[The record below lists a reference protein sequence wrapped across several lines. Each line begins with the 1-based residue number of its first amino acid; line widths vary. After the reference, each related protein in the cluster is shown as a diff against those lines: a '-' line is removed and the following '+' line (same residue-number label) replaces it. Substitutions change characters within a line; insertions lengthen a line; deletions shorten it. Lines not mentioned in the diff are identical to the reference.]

1 MTEPDVALTDFAIA
15 VECAAFAV
23 LRARGR
29 RDPLTAMFA
38 LTGLGAVT
46 GGLVHGFAAD
56 EASRA
61 YRILWPAT
69 LLAIIGASLALAIAA
84 ADLLGAP
91 RAIRPALWIV
101 AVAAGAFVLSGHD
114 DFLIA
119 VAVYVP
125 ASLAA
130 AAGFAVRRASLGA
143 AGLLLGIAAGFL
155 QQRGYTPLPAT
166 LSHNAFY
173 HLIQMAA
180 LALVYAGAR
189 RYRRSGGGDGR

>member
-23 LRARGR
+23 LCARTR
-29 RDPLTAMFA
+29 RPLAPMFA
-38 LTGLGAVT
+38 LTALGAVT

-69 LLAIIGASLALAIAA
+69 LLAIIGASLSLAIAA
-84 ADLLGAP
+84 ADLVGVSRGL
-91 RAIRPALWIV
+91 RRALWIP
-101 AVAAGAFVLSGHD
+101 AIAAGLFVLSGHD

-125 ASLAA
+125 ASLGAA
-130 AAGFAVRRASLGA
+130 IALAIRGAPLGA
-143 AGLLLGIAAGFL
+143 VGLLLGIGAGAL
-155 QQRGYTPLPAT
+155 QQRGYTPLPGT

-180 LALVYAGAR
+180 LALVYVGAR
-189 RYRRSGGGDGR
+189 GYRRSGGGDGR

>member
-23 LRARGR
+23 LCARARR
-29 RDPLTAMFA
+29 PLVGMFA
-38 LTGLGAVT
+38 STAVGAVT

-56 EASRA
+56 EGSRA
-61 YRILWPAT
+61 YGVLWPAT
-69 LLAIIGASLALAIAA
+69 LLAIIAASLALAIAA
-84 ADLLGAP
+84 ARMWAAP
-91 RAIRPALWIV
+91 RAVSW
-101 AVAAGAFVLSGHD
+101 AVWAAAIAAAAFVLSGHD
-114 DFLIA
+114 DFRIA

-125 ASLAA
+125 ASL
-130 AAGFAVRRASLGA
+130 GA
-143 AGLLLGIAAGFL
+143 AIAFAARGAPIGAVGLLLGVAAGFL
-155 QQRGYTPLPAT
+155 QQRGYTPLPGR

-189 RYRRSGGGDGR
+189 RYRRSGGGDDQ